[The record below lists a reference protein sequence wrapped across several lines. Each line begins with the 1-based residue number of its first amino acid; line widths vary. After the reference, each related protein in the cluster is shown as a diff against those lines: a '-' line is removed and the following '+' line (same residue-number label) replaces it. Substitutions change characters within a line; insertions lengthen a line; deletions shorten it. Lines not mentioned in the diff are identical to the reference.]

1 MGTIEAARA
10 GLGLPGSPGQLEF
23 RQDLRLCGV
32 ASRQLSERPIMHKV
46 VCPEWPIRWLMF
58 VLVGCV
64 VPAAGE
70 EQVSSVWPYTT
81 LEKPDVPP
89 VQRGEWVA
97 NPIDAFVLAKQELH
111 GLSPAPIVAPR
122 VLLRRLY
129 FDLVGL
135 PPEPDEME
143 AFLSDSS
150 PQAFEQVVERLLRDP
165 RYGERWGRHWLDVV
179 RYADTG
185 GGGLDFPLPHMWRYR
200 DYVIRAFN
208 QHRPYDR
215 FIREQI
221 AGDVYGQFGS
231 EGKIGAGFLRLGVFV
246 EGTRAEMRRD
256 LLNDIVGTT
265 GSVFL
270 GLSMECARCHDHKFD
285 PIPTRDYYR
294 LEAFFSAVTV
304 RPEDVAFTQYEH
316 PEELEKKA
324 KAWEKQLADR
334 KARHAALKQTF
345 RARLTELYAGR
356 LTAPQDLKDIAAPV
370 SDGDVSREMR
380 RGILFTQE
388 EQERFAEMQ
397 REATGADNLPGRFQ
411 ARAYS
416 AADLIGAS
424 NTPDPNYPIAPAT
437 FVLESGDPKQQ
448 GAHVKPGYLT
458 AVTGVERDVDLE
470 GVQYSRRKILA
481 EWIASKEN
489 PLTARVMVNRIWYYH
504 FGTGLLTT
512 PSDFGKN
519 GGGTVQHEL
528 IDWLAWQFMAND
540 WSIQAIHRL
549 IVGSNTYRQSL
560 HHPQAKA
567 FEARDP
573 EVLFL
578 WRRKPIRL
586 EAETI
591 RDSVLAISGELN
603 EEAGGPGFFPE
614 IDDGLMKR
622 ASTWWQPS
630 SPHQRNRRSV
640 YMMQKRAMVHPMLKA
655 FDGANLNESCSVR
668 GVTTVTPQ
676 VFALF
681 NSRFMHD
688 KSTALASR
696 LVREAGD
703 EPRAQIERGYQLVLQ
718 RQPTDF
724 EVSRSRTFLQ
734 RQSLAEFCLVLLNL
748 NEFSYLE

>member
-1 MGTIEAARA
+1 MPARPA
-10 GLGLPGSPGQLEF
+10 QLEF
-23 RQDLRLCGV
+23 KQLCEVLWSIVSEHPEDTFQRGGVMNKADCSRWRLSLLV
-32 ASRQLSERPIMHKV
+32 AL
-46 VCPEWPIRWLMF
+46 
-58 VLVGCV
+58 LVGYG
-64 VPAAGE
+64 AAAVGQ
-70 EQVSSVWPYTT
+70 EQAAPVWPYTE
-81 LEKPDVPP
+81 LREPEVP
-89 VQRGEWVA
+89 VVRQGAWVA

-111 GLSPAPIVAPR
+111 DLSPAPLVAPR
-122 VLLRRLY
+122 VLLRRVY
-129 FDLVGL
+129 FDLIGL
-135 PPEPDEME
+135 PPGPDEME

-150 PQAFEQVVERLLRDP
+150 SQALERVVERLLRDP

-200 DYVIRAFN
+200 DYVIRSFN

-221 AGDVYGQFGS
+221 AGDVYGQFGA

-256 LLNDIVGTT
+256 LLNDIVATT

-270 GLSMECARCHDHKFD
+270 GVSLECARCHDHKFD

-304 RPEDVAFTQYEH
+304 RPEDVPFTQYEH
-316 PEELEKKA
+316 PTELEKGA
-324 KAWEKQLADR
+324 QVWEKQLADR
-334 KARHAALKQTF
+334 KKRHAALKQVF
-345 RARLTELYAGR
+345 RERLAELYTGR

-370 SDGDVSREMR
+370 GDGDVGQEMR
-380 RGILFTQE
+380 RGILFSLE
-388 EQERFAEMQ
+388 EQERYAEMQ

-411 ARAYS
+411 PRAYS

-437 FVLESGDPKQQ
+437 FVLEGGDPKQQ
-448 GAHVKPGYLT
+448 GAYVEPGYLT
-458 AVTGVERDVDLE
+458 AVTGAEQGVDLE
-470 GVQYSRRKILA
+470 GVQFSRRKILA
-481 EWIASKEN
+481 EWIASKDN

-504 FGTGLLTT
+504 FGAGLVTT

-519 GGGTVQHEL
+519 GGGTVQSEL
-528 IDWLAWQFMAND
+528 IDWLAWQFTAND
-540 WSIQAIHRL
+540 WSIQSIHRL
-549 IVGSNTYRQSL
+549 IVSSNTYRQSL
-560 HHPQAKA
+560 HHPQAET
-567 FEARDP
+567 FETRDP
-573 EVLFL
+573 NVLFL

-586 EAETI
+586 EGETI
-591 RDSVLAISGELN
+591 RDSVLAISGEMN
-603 EEAGGPGFFPE
+603 PQAGGPGFFPE

-622 ASTWWQPS
+622 ASTWWEPS
-630 SPHQRNRRSV
+630 PQRERNRRSV

-681 NSRFMHD
+681 NSRFMHE
-688 KSTALASR
+688 KSAALANR

-703 EPRAQIERGYQLVLQ
+703 EARAQLERGYQLVLQ

-724 EVSRSRTFLQ
+724 EVSRSLAFLE
-734 RQSLAEFCLVLLNL
+734 RQSLAELCLVLLNL